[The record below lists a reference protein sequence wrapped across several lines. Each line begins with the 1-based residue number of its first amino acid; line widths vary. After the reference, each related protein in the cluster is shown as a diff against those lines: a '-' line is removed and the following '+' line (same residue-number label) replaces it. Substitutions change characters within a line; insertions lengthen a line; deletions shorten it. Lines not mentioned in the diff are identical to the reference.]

1 MIFSVNDETSKLDS
15 VIIGIANSSGGVP
28 YIENLYDP
36 KSIENLKKG
45 EYPLEIDMINE
56 LENLANTLKSNG
68 VEVFRPNNIINCNQ
82 IFTRDIGFVIENY
95 FFKSNILPKRSKE
108 FQGIEYIL
116 NNFNGKIIN
125 IPENVQVEGGDVL
138 TNFDDIFIGYYDN
151 DDYSD
156 LFTART
162 NRDAVN
168 YFKEFF
174 PKKNIKGFHLKKSNT
189 DALNNVLHLD
199 CCLQLIGKDIAII
212 YPEAF
217 SYREDYQWLE
227 SFFGIENIFLI
238 NNKEMYQMNS
248 NILSINHDLV
258 NSDPFLIR
266 LNAWLEFR
274 GFTVEKV
281 AFNEISKQEGLFRCS
296 SLPLIR
302 N

>member
-1 MIFSVNDETSKLDS
+1 MNFSVNDETSKLIS
-15 VIIGIANSSGGVP
+15 VIIGIANNSGGIP
-28 YIENLYDP
+28 KIQNLYDP

-45 EYPLEIDMINE
+45 EYPLELDMINE
-56 LENLANTLKSNG
+56 LENLSNTLKRYG

-108 FQGIEYIL
+108 FEGIELIL
-116 NNFNGKIIN
+116 NNFNGEIIN
-125 IPENVQVEGGDVL
+125 IPENVHVEGGDIL
-138 TNFDDIFIGYYDN
+138 TNFDDVFIGYYDN

-162 NRDAVN
+162 NLDAVN

-174 PKKNIKGFHLKKSNT
+174 PKKNIKALHLKKSNT
-189 DALNNVLHLD
+189 DPLSNILHLD
-199 CCLQLIGKDIAII
+199 CCLQLIGKDKAII

-217 SYREDYQWLE
+217 TYKEDYEWLE

-238 NNKEMYQMNS
+238 NNLEMYQMNS
-248 NILSINHDLV
+248 NILSINHDLII
-258 NSDPFLIR
+258 SDPSFKR
-266 LNAWLEFR
+266 LNSWLELK

>member
-1 MIFSVNDETSKLDS
+1 MIFSVNDETSKLVS

-28 YIENLYDP
+28 NIENLYDP

-45 EYPLEIDMINE
+45 KYPLELDMINE
-56 LENLANTLKSNG
+56 LENLSNTLKRHG
-68 VEVFRPNNIINCNQ
+68 VNVHRPKNIINCNQ
-82 IFTRDIGFVIENY
+82 IFARDIGFVIDNY

-116 NNFNGKIIN
+116 NDFNGKIIN
-125 IPENVQVEGGDVL
+125 IPENVHVEGGDIL

-151 DDYSD
+151 DNYSD

-162 NRDAVN
+162 NRDAIE
-168 YFKEFF
+168 YFKDFF
-174 PKKNIKGFHLKKSNT
+174 PNKNIKGFHLKKSNT
-189 DALNNVLHLD
+189 NALNNILHLD
-199 CCLQLIGKDIAII
+199 CCLQLVGKDKAII

-217 SYREDYQWLE
+217 TYTEDYQWLE

-238 NNKEMYQMNS
+238 SNKEMYEMNS
-248 NILSINHDLV
+248 NILSIKHDLV
-258 NSDPFLIR
+258 VSEPSFKR
-266 LNAWLEFR
+266 LNSWLELK
-274 GFTVEKV
+274 GFNVEKV

>member
-1 MIFSVNDETSKLDS
+1 MTFSVNDETSKLVS
-15 VIIGIANSSGGVP
+15 VIIGIANSLGGIP
-28 YIENLYDP
+28 KIEDLYDP
-36 KSIENLKKG
+36 KSIENLNKG
-45 EYPLEIDMINE
+45 EYPLELDMINE
-56 LENLANTLKSNG
+56 LENLSNTLKKNG
-68 VEVFRPNNIINCNQ
+68 VEVFRPKNIINCNQ

-108 FQGIEYIL
+108 FQGIESIL
-116 NNFNGKIIN
+116 NNFNGEIIN
-125 IPENVQVEGGDVL
+125 IPENVHVEGGDIL
-138 TNFDDIFIGYYDN
+138 TNFDHVFIGYYDN
-151 DDYSD
+151 DDYPD

-174 PKKNIKGFHLKKSNT
+174 PKKNIKDLHLKKSNT
-189 DALNNVLHLD
+189 YPLNNILHLD
-199 CCLQLIGKDIAII
+199 CCLQLVGKDKAII

-217 SYREDYQWLE
+217 TYREDYKWLE

-258 NSDPFLIR
+258 ISDPSFKR
-266 LNAWLEFR
+266 LNNWLELK

>member
-1 MIFSVNDETSKLDS
+1 MIFSVNDETSKLVS

-28 YIENLYDP
+28 NIENLYDP

-45 EYPLEIDMINE
+45 KYPLELDMINE
-56 LENLANTLKSNG
+56 LENLSNTLKRHG
-68 VEVFRPNNIINCNQ
+68 VNVHRPKNIINCNQ
-82 IFTRDIGFVIENY
+82 IFARDIGFVIDNY
-95 FFKSNILPKRSKE
+95 FFKSNILPKRSIE

-116 NNFNGKIIN
+116 NDFNGKIIN
-125 IPENVQVEGGDVL
+125 IPENVHVEGGDIL

-151 DDYSD
+151 DNYSD

-162 NRDAVN
+162 NHDAIE
-168 YFKEFF
+168 YFKDFF
-174 PKKNIKGFHLKKSNT
+174 PNKNIKGFHLKKSNT
-189 DALNNVLHLD
+189 NALNNILHLD
-199 CCLQLIGKDIAII
+199 CCLQLVGKDKAII

-217 SYREDYQWLE
+217 TYTEDYQWLE

-238 NNKEMYQMNS
+238 SNKEMYEMNS
-248 NILSINHDLV
+248 NILSIKHDLV
-258 NSDPFLIR
+258 VSEPSFKR
-266 LNAWLEFR
+266 LNSWLELK
-274 GFTVEKV
+274 GFAVEKV

>member
-45 EYPLEIDMINE
+45 EYPLEIDMINQ
-56 LENLANTLKSNG
+56 LENLANTLKRNG

-125 IPENVQVEGGDVL
+125 IPENVHVEGGDVL

-199 CCLQLIGKDIAII
+199 CCLQLIGKDKAII

-217 SYREDYQWLE
+217 TYREDYQWLE

-258 NSDPFLIR
+258 ISDPSFKR
-266 LNAWLEFR
+266 LNAWLELR

>member
-56 LENLANTLKSNG
+56 LENLANTLKRNG

-125 IPENVQVEGGDVL
+125 IPENVHVEGGDVL

-174 PKKNIKGFHLKKSNT
+174 PKKNITGFHLKKSNT

-199 CCLQLIGKDIAII
+199 CCLQLIGKDKAII

-217 SYREDYQWLE
+217 TYREDYQWLE

-258 NSDPFLIR
+258 ISDPSFKR
-266 LNAWLEFR
+266 LNAWLELR

>member
-1 MIFSVNDETSKLDS
+1 MVFSVNDETSKLIS
-15 VIIGIANSSGGVP
+15 VIIGIANSSGGLP
-28 YIENLYDP
+28 NIENLYDP

-45 EYPLEIDMINE
+45 KYPLESDMINE
-56 LENLANTLKSNG
+56 LENLSNTLIRHG
-68 VEVFRPNNIINCNQ
+68 VEVFRPSNIINCNQ
-82 IFTRDIGFVIENY
+82 IFTRDIGFVIDNY

-108 FQGIEYIL
+108 FEGLEYIL
-116 NNFNGKIIN
+116 NYFNGEIIN
-125 IPENVQVEGGDVL
+125 IPENVHVEGGDIL

-162 NRDAVN
+162 NQDAVN

-174 PKKNIKGFHLKKSNT
+174 PKKNIKAFHLKKSDT
-189 DALNNVLHLD
+189 DPFNNVLHLD
-199 CCLQLIGKDIAII
+199 CCFQLVGKDKAII

-217 SYREDYQWLE
+217 TYSEDYQWLE

-258 NSDPFLIR
+258 ISDPSFKR
-266 LNAWLEFR
+266 LNAWLELK

>member
-56 LENLANTLKSNG
+56 LENLANTLKRNG

-125 IPENVQVEGGDVL
+125 IPENVHVEGGDVL

-199 CCLQLIGKDIAII
+199 CCLQLIGKDKAII

-217 SYREDYQWLE
+217 TYREDYQWLE

-258 NSDPFLIR
+258 ISDPSFKR
-266 LNAWLEFR
+266 LNAWLELR

>member
-1 MIFSVNDETSKLDS
+1 MIFSVNDETSKLVS

-28 YIENLYDP
+28 NIENLYDP

-45 EYPLEIDMINE
+45 KYPLELDMINE
-56 LENLANTLKSNG
+56 LENLSNTLKRHG
-68 VEVFRPNNIINCNQ
+68 VNVHRPKNIINCNQ
-82 IFTRDIGFVIENY
+82 IFARDIGFVIDNY
-95 FFKSNILPKRSKE
+95 FFKSNILPKRSIE

-116 NNFNGKIIN
+116 NDFNGKIIN
-125 IPENVQVEGGDVL
+125 IPENVHVEGGDIL

-151 DDYSD
+151 DNYSD

-162 NRDAVN
+162 NRDAIE
-168 YFKEFF
+168 YFKDFF
-174 PKKNIKGFHLKKSNT
+174 PNKNIKGFHLKKSNT
-189 DALNNVLHLD
+189 NALNNILHLD
-199 CCLQLIGKDIAII
+199 CCLQLVGKDKAII

-217 SYREDYQWLE
+217 TYTEDYQWLE

-238 NNKEMYQMNS
+238 SNKEMYEMNS
-248 NILSINHDLV
+248 NILSIKHDLV
-258 NSDPFLIR
+258 VSEPSFKR
-266 LNAWLEFR
+266 LNSWLELK
-274 GFTVEKV
+274 GFNVEKV

>member
-1 MIFSVNDETSKLDS
+1 MTFSVNDETSKLVS
-15 VIIGIANSSGGVP
+15 VIIGIANSLGGIP
-28 YIENLYDP
+28 KIEDLYDP
-36 KSIENLKKG
+36 KSIENLNKG
-45 EYPLEIDMINE
+45 EYPLELDMINE
-56 LENLANTLKSNG
+56 LENLSNTLKRNG
-68 VEVFRPNNIINCNQ
+68 VEVFRPKNIINCNQ

-108 FQGIEYIL
+108 FQGIELIL
-116 NNFNGKIIN
+116 NNFNGEIIN
-125 IPENVQVEGGDVL
+125 IPENVHVEGGDIL
-138 TNFDDIFIGYYDN
+138 TNFDDVFIGYYDN

-162 NRDAVN
+162 NLDAVN

-174 PKKNIKGFHLKKSNT
+174 PKKNIKALHLKKSNT
-189 DALNNVLHLD
+189 DPLSNILHLD
-199 CCLQLIGKDIAII
+199 CCLQLVGKDKAII

-217 SYREDYQWLE
+217 TYKEDYEWLE

-238 NNKEMYQMNS
+238 NSQEMYQMSS
-248 NILSINHDLV
+248 NILSINHHLII
-258 NSDPFLIR
+258 SDPSFKR
-266 LNAWLEFR
+266 LNSWLELK

>member
-1 MIFSVNDETSKLDS
+1 MVFSVNDETSKLIS
-15 VIIGIANSSGGVP
+15 VIIGIANSSGGLP
-28 YIENLYDP
+28 NIENLYDP

-45 EYPLEIDMINE
+45 KYPLESDMINE
-56 LENLANTLKSNG
+56 LENLSNTLKKHG
-68 VEVFRPNNIINCNQ
+68 VEVFRPSNIINCNQ
-82 IFTRDIGFVIENY
+82 IFSRDIGFVIDNY

-108 FQGIEYIL
+108 FEGLEYIL
-116 NNFNGKIIN
+116 NYFNGEIIN
-125 IPENVQVEGGDVL
+125 IPENVHVEGGDIL

-162 NRDAVN
+162 NQDAVN

-174 PKKNIKGFHLKKSNT
+174 PKKNIKAFHLKKSDT
-189 DALNNVLHLD
+189 DPFNNVLHLD
-199 CCLQLIGKDIAII
+199 CCLQLIGKDKAII

-217 SYREDYQWLE
+217 TYREDYKWLE

-258 NSDPFLIR
+258 ISDPSFKR
-266 LNAWLEFR
+266 LNNWLELK

>member
-56 LENLANTLKSNG
+56 LENLANTLKRNG

-125 IPENVQVEGGDVL
+125 IPENVHVEGGDVL

-199 CCLQLIGKDIAII
+199 CCLQLIGKDKAII

-217 SYREDYQWLE
+217 TYREDYQWLE

-258 NSDPFLIR
+258 ISDPSFKR
-266 LNAWLEFR
+266 LNTWLELK

>member
-28 YIENLYDP
+28 DIENLYDP

-56 LENLANTLKSNG
+56 LENLANTLKRNG

-125 IPENVQVEGGDVL
+125 IPENVHVEGGDVL

-174 PKKNIKGFHLKKSNT
+174 PKKNIKGF
-189 DALNNVLHLD
+189 
-199 CCLQLIGKDIAII
+199 
-212 YPEAF
+212 
-217 SYREDYQWLE
+217 
-227 SFFGIENIFLI
+227 
-238 NNKEMYQMNS
+238 
-248 NILSINHDLV
+248 
-258 NSDPFLIR
+258 
-266 LNAWLEFR
+266 
-274 GFTVEKV
+274 EK
-281 AFNEISKQEGLFRCS
+281 
-296 SLPLIR
+296 
-302 N
+302 

>member
-28 YIENLYDP
+28 DIENLYDP

-56 LENLANTLKSNG
+56 LENLANTLKRNG

-125 IPENVQVEGGDVL
+125 IPENVHVEGGDVL

-199 CCLQLIGKDIAII
+199 CCLQLIGKDKAII

-217 SYREDYQWLE
+217 TYREDYQWLE

-258 NSDPFLIR
+258 ISDPSFKR
-266 LNAWLEFR
+266 FNAWLELR

>member
-28 YIENLYDP
+28 DIENLYDP

-56 LENLANTLKSNG
+56 LENLANTLKRNG
-68 VEVFRPNNIINCNQ
+68 VEVFRPNCNQ

-125 IPENVQVEGGDVL
+125 IPENVHVEGGDVL

-199 CCLQLIGKDIAII
+199 CCLQLIGKDKAII

-217 SYREDYQWLE
+217 TYREDYQWLE

-258 NSDPFLIR
+258 ISDPSFKR
-266 LNAWLEFR
+266 LNAWLELR

>member
-56 LENLANTLKSNG
+56 LENLANTLKRNG

-125 IPENVQVEGGDVL
+125 IPENVHVEGGDVL

-199 CCLQLIGKDIAII
+199 CCLQLIGKDKAII

-217 SYREDYQWLE
+217 TYREDYQWLE

-258 NSDPFLIR
+258 ISDPSFKR
-266 LNAWLEFR
+266 LNAWLELR

-281 AFNEISKQEGLFRCS
+281 TFNEISKQEGLFRCS

>member
-56 LENLANTLKSNG
+56 LENLANTLKRNG

-125 IPENVQVEGGDVL
+125 VPENVHVEGGDVL

-199 CCLQLIGKDIAII
+199 CCLQLIGKDKAII

-217 SYREDYQWLE
+217 TYREDYQWLE

-258 NSDPFLIR
+258 ISDPSFKR
-266 LNAWLEFR
+266 LNAWLELR

>member
-56 LENLANTLKSNG
+56 LENLANTLKRNG
-68 VEVFRPNNIINCNQ
+68 VEVFRPNNIVNCNQ

-125 IPENVQVEGGDVL
+125 IPENVHVEGGDVL
-138 TNFDDIFIGYYDN
+138 TNFDDIFIGYYNN

-199 CCLQLIGKDIAII
+199 CCLQLIGKDKAII

-217 SYREDYQWLE
+217 TYREDYQWLE

-258 NSDPFLIR
+258 ISDPSFKR
-266 LNAWLEFR
+266 LNAWLELR

>member
-1 MIFSVNDETSKLDS
+1 MIFSVNDETSKLVS

-28 YIENLYDP
+28 NIENLYDP

-45 EYPLEIDMINE
+45 KYPLELDMINE
-56 LENLANTLKSNG
+56 LENLSNTLKRHG
-68 VEVFRPNNIINCNQ
+68 VNVHRPKNIINCNQ
-82 IFTRDIGFVIENY
+82 IFARDIGFVIDNY
-95 FFKSNILPKRSKE
+95 FFKSNILPKRSRE

-116 NNFNGKIIN
+116 NDFNGKIIN
-125 IPENVQVEGGDVL
+125 IPENVHVEGGDIL

-151 DDYSD
+151 DNYSD

-162 NRDAVN
+162 NRDAIE
-168 YFKEFF
+168 YFKDFF
-174 PKKNIKGFHLKKSNT
+174 PNKNIKGFHLKKSNT
-189 DALNNVLHLD
+189 NALNNILHLD
-199 CCLQLIGKDIAII
+199 CCLQLVGKDKAII

-217 SYREDYQWLE
+217 TYTEDYQWLE

-238 NNKEMYQMNS
+238 SNKEMYEMNS
-248 NILSINHDLV
+248 NILSIKHDLV
-258 NSDPFLIR
+258 VSEPSFKR
-266 LNAWLEFR
+266 LNSWLELK
-274 GFTVEKV
+274 GFNVEKV

>member
-28 YIENLYDP
+28 DIENLYDP

-56 LENLANTLKSNG
+56 LENLANTLKRNG

-125 IPENVQVEGGDVL
+125 IPENVHVEGGDVL

-199 CCLQLIGKDIAII
+199 CCLQLIGKDKAII

-217 SYREDYQWLE
+217 TYREDYQWLE

-258 NSDPFLIR
+258 ISDPSFKR
-266 LNAWLEFR
+266 LNAWLELR

>member
-56 LENLANTLKSNG
+56 LENLANTLKRNG

-125 IPENVQVEGGDVL
+125 IPENVHVEGGDVL

-174 PKKNIKGFHLKKSNT
+174 SKKNIKGFHLKKSNT

-199 CCLQLIGKDIAII
+199 CCLQLIGKDKAII

-217 SYREDYQWLE
+217 TYREDYQWLE

-258 NSDPFLIR
+258 ISDPSFKR
-266 LNAWLEFR
+266 LNAWLELR

>member
-1 MIFSVNDETSKLDS
+1 MIFSVNDETSKLVS

-28 YIENLYDP
+28 NIENLYDP

-45 EYPLEIDMINE
+45 KYPLELDMINE
-56 LENLANTLKSNG
+56 LENLSNTLKRHG
-68 VEVFRPNNIINCNQ
+68 VNVHRPKNIINCNQ
-82 IFTRDIGFVIENY
+82 IFARDIGFVIDNY
-95 FFKSNILPKRSKE
+95 FFKSNILPKRSIE

-116 NNFNGKIIN
+116 NDFNGKIIN
-125 IPENVQVEGGDVL
+125 IPENVHVEGGDIL

-151 DDYSD
+151 DNYSD

-162 NRDAVN
+162 NRDAIE
-168 YFKEFF
+168 YFKDFF
-174 PKKNIKGFHLKKSNT
+174 PNKNIKGFHLKKSNT
-189 DALNNVLHLD
+189 NALNNILHLD
-199 CCLQLIGKDIAII
+199 CCLQLVGKDKAII

-217 SYREDYQWLE
+217 TYTEDYQWLE

-238 NNKEMYQMNS
+238 SNKEMYEMNS
-248 NILSINHDLV
+248 NILSIKHDLV
-258 NSDPFLIR
+258 VSEPSFKR
-266 LNAWLEFR
+266 LNSWLELK
-274 GFTVEKV
+274 GFAVEKV

>member
-1 MIFSVNDETSKLDS
+1 MVFSVNDETSKLIS
-15 VIIGIANSSGGVP
+15 VIIGIANSSGGLP
-28 YIENLYDP
+28 NIENLYDP

-45 EYPLEIDMINE
+45 KYPLESDMINE
-56 LENLANTLKSNG
+56 LENLSNTLIRHG
-68 VEVFRPNNIINCNQ
+68 VEVFRPSNIINCNQ
-82 IFTRDIGFVIENY
+82 IFTRDIGFVIDNY

-108 FQGIEYIL
+108 FEGLEYIL
-116 NNFNGKIIN
+116 NYFNGEIIN
-125 IPENVQVEGGDVL
+125 IPENVHVEGGDIL

-162 NRDAVN
+162 NQDAVN

-174 PKKNIKGFHLKKSNT
+174 PKKNIKAFHLKKSDT
-189 DALNNVLHLD
+189 DPFNNVLHLD
-199 CCLQLIGKDIAII
+199 CCFQLVGKDKAII

-217 SYREDYQWLE
+217 TYSEDYQWLE

-248 NILSINHDLV
+248 NILSINHELV
-258 NSDPFLIR
+258 ISDPSFKR
-266 LNAWLEFR
+266 LNAWLELK

>member
-56 LENLANTLKSNG
+56 LENLANTLKRNG

-125 IPENVQVEGGDVL
+125 IPENVHVEGGDVL

-199 CCLQLIGKDIAII
+199 CCLQLIGKDKAII

-217 SYREDYQWLE
+217 TYREDYQWLE

-258 NSDPFLIR
+258 ISDPSFKR
-266 LNAWLEFR
+266 LNVWLELR

>member
-1 MIFSVNDETSKLDS
+1 MIFSVNDETSKLVS

-28 YIENLYDP
+28 NIENLYDP

-56 LENLANTLKSNG
+56 LENLANTLKRNG

-125 IPENVQVEGGDVL
+125 IPENVHVEGGDVL

-199 CCLQLIGKDIAII
+199 CCLQLIGKDKAII

-217 SYREDYQWLE
+217 TYREDYQWLE

-258 NSDPFLIR
+258 ISDPSFKR
-266 LNAWLEFR
+266 LNAWLELR

>member
-1 MIFSVNDETSKLDS
+1 MVFSVNDETSKLIS
-15 VIIGIANSSGGVP
+15 VIIGIANSSGGLP
-28 YIENLYDP
+28 NIENLYDP

-45 EYPLEIDMINE
+45 KYPLESDMINE
-56 LENLANTLKSNG
+56 LENLSNTLIRHG
-68 VEVFRPNNIINCNQ
+68 VEVFRPSNIINCNQ
-82 IFTRDIGFVIENY
+82 IFTRDIGFVIDNY

-108 FQGIEYIL
+108 FEGLEYIL
-116 NNFNGKIIN
+116 NYFNGEIIN
-125 IPENVQVEGGDVL
+125 IPENVHVEGGDIL

-162 NRDAVN
+162 NQDAVD

-174 PKKNIKGFHLKKSNT
+174 PKKNIKPFHLKKSNT
-189 DALNNVLHLD
+189 DPFNNVLHLD
-199 CCLQLIGKDIAII
+199 CCFQLVGKDKAII

-217 SYREDYQWLE
+217 TYSEDYQWLE

-248 NILSINHDLV
+248 NILSINHELV
-258 NSDPFLIR
+258 ISDPSFKR
-266 LNAWLEFR
+266 LNAWLELK

>member
-56 LENLANTLKSNG
+56 LENLANTLKRNG

-125 IPENVQVEGGDVL
+125 IPESVHVEGGDVL

-199 CCLQLIGKDIAII
+199 CCLQLIGKDKAII

-217 SYREDYQWLE
+217 TYREDYQWLE

-258 NSDPFLIR
+258 ISDPSFKR
-266 LNAWLEFR
+266 LNAWLELR